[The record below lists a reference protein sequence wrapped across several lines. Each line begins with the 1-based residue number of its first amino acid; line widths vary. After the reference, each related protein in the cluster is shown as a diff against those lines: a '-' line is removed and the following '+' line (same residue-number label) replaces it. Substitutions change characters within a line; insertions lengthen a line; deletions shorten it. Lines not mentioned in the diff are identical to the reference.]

1 MLEKAT
7 MTQSGARPDKA
18 TGQLSE
24 HELVA
29 RVRGGDGS
37 AFRIIMERNN
47 TRLYRLARSLMKDEV
62 EAEDVLQEAYLRAFS
77 NLSSFRGDSSL
88 ATWLARITLN
98 EALGR
103 KRKEKP
109 MLPLQTVEFENQTGA
124 QIINFPTMANEND
137 PEQLVARLE
146 IRKLLENAIDT
157 LPEMFRLV
165 FIMREVEDMSVDETA
180 ELLNTRPQTVKT
192 RLHRARRLLRASL
205 DDRLSST
212 LKETFPFAGARC
224 ARITARV
231 LERLSMG
238 E

>member
-1 MLEKAT
+1 
-7 MTQSGARPDKA
+7 
-18 TGQLSE
+18 
-24 HELVA
+24 
-29 RVRGGDGS
+29 
-37 AFRIIMERNN
+37 
-47 TRLYRLARSLMKDEV
+47 MKDEV

-238 E
+238 G